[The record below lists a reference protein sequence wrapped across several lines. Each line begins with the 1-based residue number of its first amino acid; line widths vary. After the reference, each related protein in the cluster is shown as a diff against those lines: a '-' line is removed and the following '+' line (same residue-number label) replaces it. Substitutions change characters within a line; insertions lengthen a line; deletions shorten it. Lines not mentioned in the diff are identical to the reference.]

1 MSETINQEIKT
12 EAAAEETTEI
22 AEEVIEKPYKFRKL
36 GSKDVFLMF
45 TIISKIGINE
55 FMACMESASLKSLVK
70 KLTSKEE
77 TEEDVYF
84 MGAVAGTLEIA
95 NVIFANLHKC
105 EKEIYQLLCD
115 RYGVDP
121 GLPLQDRRAIV
132 GVRYY
137 LEEKDFSS
145 YICSFYFCSMLFLRF
160 LRKMRRRAPCK
171 SR

>member
-1 MSETINQEIKT
+1 
-12 EAAAEETTEI
+12 
-22 AEEVIEKPYKFRKL
+22 
-36 GSKDVFLMF
+36 MF

-105 EKEIYQLLCD
+105 EKEIYKLLEQTSNLTIEEITAE
-115 RYGVDP
+115 GNAVMF
-121 GLPLQDRRAIV
+121 
-132 GVRYY
+132 
-137 LEEKDFSS
+137 LEMVIDFFKKDEFPDFIKVVSK
-145 YICSFYFCSMLFLRF
+145 LF
-160 LRKMRRRAPCK
+160 K
-171 SR
+171 